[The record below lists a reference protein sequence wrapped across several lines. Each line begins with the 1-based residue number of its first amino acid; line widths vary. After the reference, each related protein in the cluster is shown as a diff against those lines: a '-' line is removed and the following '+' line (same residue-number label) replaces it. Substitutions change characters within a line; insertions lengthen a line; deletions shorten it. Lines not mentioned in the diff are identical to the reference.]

1 MEMQTVERNEEKVQ
15 DLQMEVDSIKKTQTE
30 KENWKLKI

>member
-1 MEMQTVERNEEKVQ
+1 METQTVERNEEKVK

-30 KENWKLKI
+30 KENWK

>member
-1 MEMQTVERNEEKVQ
+1 METQTVERNEEKVK

-30 KENWKLKI
+30 K

>member
-1 MEMQTVERNEEKVQ
+1 METQTVERNEEKVQ

-30 KENWKLKI
+30 KENWK

>member
-30 KENWKLKI
+30 KENWK